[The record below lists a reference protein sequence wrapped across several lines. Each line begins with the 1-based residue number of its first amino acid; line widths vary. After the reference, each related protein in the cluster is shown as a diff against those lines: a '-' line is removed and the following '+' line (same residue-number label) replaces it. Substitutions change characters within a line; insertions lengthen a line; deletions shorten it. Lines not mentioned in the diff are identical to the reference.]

1 MNLKTALEWFM
12 TRRENLKFKGY
23 RFLAFIFA
31 ELAFRFEQCAKKC
44 SKIEIEMVS
53 RAAVI

>member
-1 MNLKTALEWFM
+1 M